1 MNDGEVSLD
10 PHPTQSTLPVS
21 PIFICSSETP
31 EVANN
36 PQQRNQSKKNNQQ
49 EHHLMPADLAL
60 VEATVNE
67 VQDLE
72 ALLAAVTETV
82 EVVEENK
89 IQVSIIYN
97 IYTAYHQ

>member
-21 PIFICSSETP
+21 PIFICSSET

-36 PQQRNQSKKNNQQ
+36 PQQRSQSKKNNHQD
-49 EHHLMPADLAL
+49 HLMPADLAL

-82 EVVEENK
+82 EIVEENK
-89 IQVSIIYN
+89 IQVSILKTCI
-97 IYTAYHQ
+97 IDL